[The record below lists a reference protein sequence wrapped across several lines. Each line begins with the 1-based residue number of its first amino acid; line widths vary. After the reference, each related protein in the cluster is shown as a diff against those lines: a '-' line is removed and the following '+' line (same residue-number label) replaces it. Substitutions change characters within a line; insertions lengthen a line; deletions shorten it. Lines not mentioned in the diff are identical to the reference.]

1 MNLPDKYRM
10 RDLLNLL
17 DNMLTEEKLQAA
29 EMGPKKMSSFV
40 NPKTK
45 KMFTRAELFLYKVKN
60 NLPFEL
66 VAGGSVVIDPKEAQ
80 NVAAWLTTGPT
91 KTIDMR
97 TADGGTVRNTGL
109 QKTVEFGSKEAENIK
124 IKPSDVL
131 PTDEKTEVTDLGNNI
146 DLLLQ
151 AGGFP
156 ASEMYDKIANS
167 PALVSMGKLGDAV
180 IYMANQANNGQ
191 IPKFPDNLNKDQ
203 IKAIELYASE
213 YLGVLGL
220 VSGAVPFMRGSREEF
235 EGFVGGDLNDMIM
248 FFPKASNN
256 PLADSFSV
264 VNDQTGHAV
273 KISSKAAGKGAAPSL
288 GSMKFPDDVR
298 EKYPEAAEFLDRAQ
312 DPSLSQFTQPFALMN
327 YLYEINPNKIPK
339 AYLNLM
345 PFTPDL
351 ISQLESNMKGGKPIP
366 RAIMKQFEK
375 QLSEKV
381 LNSDATDGG
390 KAWYAVISDMMRSVN
405 TDRAVPE
412 LRAALIESLGYNF
425 IQLYSNVKG
434 GQLITQAFW
443 PAKIS
448 GQVKLKSKGSSGE
461 LKGKM
466 SVEISPGGEDL
477 YDPADLSS
485 TQGDIDDGDAADLDD
500 KEYDKITNA
509 PRLTGPG
516 ARASRQSQEP
526 NFDPSVT
533 GRAKR

>member
-1 MNLPDKYRM
+1 M

-17 DNMLTEEKLQAA
+17 NNVLTEENLAA
-29 EMGPKKMSSFV
+29 KEIPTRKMSTFTD
-40 NPKTK
+40 PKTK
-45 KMFTRAELFLYKVKN
+45 KQLNRAELFLYKVKN
-60 NLPFEL
+60 ALPFDL
-66 VAGGSVVIDPKEAQ
+66 VAGGTVTIDPSEAQ
-80 NVAAWLTTGPT
+80 AVAAWIASGPSG
-91 KTIDMR
+91 TIPMR
-97 TADGGTVRNTGL
+97 TTDGGTVKNTQL

-124 IKPSDVL
+124 IKPSDIFQ
-131 PTDEKTEVTDLGNNI
+131 TDPKAEIADLGNSI
-146 DLLLQ
+146 DTVLQ

-156 ASEMYDKIANS
+156 ASEMYDKIASN
-167 PALVSMGKLGDAV
+167 PALVNMGQIGDAV

-191 IPKFPDNLNKDQ
+191 VPTFPDNLNKDQ
-203 IKAIELYASE
+203 TKAIELYASE
-213 YLGVLGL
+213 YLGALGL

-235 EGFVGGDLNDMIM
+235 EGFVGGDLKDMIM

-273 KISSKAAGKGAAPSL
+273 KISSKAAGKGAPPSL

-298 EKYPEAAEFLDRAQ
+298 KKYPEATEFLDRAQ

-339 AYLNLM
+339 AYRSLM

-351 ISQLESNMKGGKPIP
+351 IRQLESNMKGGKPVP

-381 LNSDATDGG
+381 LDGSATDGG
-390 KAWYAVISDMMRSVN
+390 KAWYAVIADMMRAVN

-425 IQLYSNVKG
+425 VQLYTNTKG
-434 GQLITQAFW
+434 NRLVTEAFW

-448 GQVKLKSKGSSGE
+448 GQVKLKSKGSAGE

-477 YDPADLSS
+477 YDPYDLSD
-485 TQGDIDDGDAADLDD
+485 TRGDLGDVAGMDDND
-500 KEYDKITNA
+500 YDQITNT

-516 ARASRQSQEP
+516 AKASRQSQEP
-526 NFDPSVT
+526 DFDEKTT
-533 GRAKR
+533 GRRKKG